1 MPTNLLQ
8 TDEMFSRRLRLAEK
22 KGPLR
27 SLAAFLAH
35 SGDSWF
41 WALGLVALWLAG
53 DATQRHWAAVQ
64 FGGISIMA
72 VIVMALKFSIRR
84 QRPAG
89 EWGLLY
95 RSTDPHS
102 FPSGHA
108 ARAFLLAT
116 LGWHLGPAWLGVLLL
131 IWAPLVALARV
142 AMGVHYLSDVLAG
155 ALLGVLGGFVAWQ
168 IYPAIYQWYLSWS
181 HFPLW

>member
-1 MPTNLLQ
+1 
-8 TDEMFSRRLRLAEK
+8 MFNQILSLDDRLSRRLRVAEQE
-22 KGPLR
+22 GWLR
-27 SLAAFLAH
+27 TVAAFLAH

-41 WALGLVALWLAG
+41 WAAGLVLLWLFGNA
-53 DATQRHWAAVQ
+53 AARHWAAVQ
-64 FGGISIMA
+64 FGGISILA
-72 VIVMALKFSIRR
+72 VIVMTLKFTIRR
-84 QRPAG
+84 QRPQG

-108 ARAFLLAT
+108 ARAFLLAV
-116 LGWHLGPAWLGVLLL
+116 LALHLGPAWLGWLLL
-131 IWAPLVALARV
+131 LWAPLVALARI

-155 ALLGVLGGFVAWQ
+155 AALGIVGGFIAWEV
-168 IYPAIYQWYLSWS
+168 YPAIYQWYLGWS